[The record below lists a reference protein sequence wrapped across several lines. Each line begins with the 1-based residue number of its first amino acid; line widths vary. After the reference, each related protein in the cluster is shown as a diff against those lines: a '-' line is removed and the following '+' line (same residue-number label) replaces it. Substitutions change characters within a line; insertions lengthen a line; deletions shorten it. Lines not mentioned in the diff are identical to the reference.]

1 MVHEVGSFEAKTR
14 LAELLRLAE
23 RGDEVVVLRR
33 GHRVAVILGAARYD
47 ELAKPPGDWRASLT
61 KYCEERRASGRGLS
75 REAID
80 ALMREAKAER
90 R

>member
-23 RGDEVVVLRR
+23 RGDEVIVLRR

-47 ELAKPPGDWRASLT
+47 ELAKPPGDWRRSLRN
-61 KYCEERRASGRGLS
+61 YCDSLRDSGSGVSTEEFEEIMRKSRAQRR
-75 REAID
+75 
-80 ALMREAKAER
+80 
-90 R
+90 